1 MDREFMNLPN
11 THSLSGIPRAQ
22 LSRLAVLAFV
32 CALISFSSLILGI
45 IVPILGGLAL
55 LAFPGLVLGLIGA
68 ARLAGKTDMRGRELA
83 IASVW
88 LSAIPLCLLAFIA
101 FIEIREALG

>member
-1 MDREFMNLPN
+1 MDREFIDFPN
-11 THSLSGIPRAQ
+11 AQSLSGIPRVP

-32 CALISFSSLILGI
+32 CASISFSSLILGI
-45 IVPILGGLAL
+45 IVPILGGLIL
-55 LAFPGLVLGLIGA
+55 LAFPGLVLGLVCA
-68 ARLAGKTDMRGRELA
+68 ARLAGKTQIRGRELA

-88 LSAIPLCLLAFIA
+88 LSVIPLCLLAFVA